1 VSAVWI
7 TIAVL
12 ALATAALKLVG
23 PLLLGGRDLPAA
35 AMSIIELLAS
45 ALLAALVVVETFARG
60 RSLTLDA
67 RALGLVFAAIALS
80 RRAPLTIV
88 VIGAAVVAAVG
99 RALSLAP

>member
-1 VSAVWI
+1 VWI

-12 ALATAALKLVG
+12 ALGTAALKLVG
-23 PLLLGGRDLPAA
+23 PLLLGGRELPIS